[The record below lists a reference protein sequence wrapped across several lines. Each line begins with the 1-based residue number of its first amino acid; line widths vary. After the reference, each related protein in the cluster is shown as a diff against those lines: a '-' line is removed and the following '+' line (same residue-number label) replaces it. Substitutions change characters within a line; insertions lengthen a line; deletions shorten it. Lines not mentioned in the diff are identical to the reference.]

1 MRVVG
6 KGIVWSVRQ
15 ARWERHNSGLSIQEP
30 HRASVSTGE
39 AYASWKTTGDGMP
52 AGEWDITRSRDRDR
66 PSRAG
71 SWPYRATGLSW
82 PNNIIKRKLHWQED
96 GRDQGVQASRAGRW
110 HKLCHSTC

>member
-1 MRVVG
+1 MPVVG

-15 ARWERHNSGLSIQEP
+15 ARWERHTI
-30 HRASVSTGE
+30 RASASGSHIVPSPPE
-39 AYASWKTTGDGMP
+39 RVYASWKTTGDGMP
-52 AGEWDITRSRDRDR
+52 AGEWDVTRSRDRDR

-96 GRDQGVQASRAGRW
+96 GQDQGVQASRAGR
-110 HKLCHSTC
+110 